1 MKITTYKG
9 SISEWDI
16 VTANV
21 SILAEE
27 RLISEETYRNLK
39 EADRRDRNVMI
50 GTIMRDLREQDNYD
64 LVSEFDGY
72 IKKYV
77 NMFIEENGIKK
88 NNILEIA
95 KDAVFLHNFNPKY
108 TKFGDFIKFKRKHT
122 YYYHIVF
129 PATEKSGNFLKLY
142 KDNTGVKLRGGTINK
157 EHKAYDYLDRLMSDC
172 VNNNTKR
179 YIKNLS
185 MFTKIMNSSEE
196 ELISGISNSHLV
208 SVMKEVWNM
217 M

>member
-64 LVSEFDGY
+64 LVSEFDEY
-72 IKKYV
+72 MKKYV

-88 NNILEIA
+88 NI
-95 KDAVFLHNFNPKY
+95 
-108 TKFGDFIKFKRKHT
+108 
-122 YYYHIVF
+122 
-129 PATEKSGNFLKLY
+129 
-142 KDNTGVKLRGGTINK
+142 
-157 EHKAYDYLDRLMSDC
+157 
-172 VNNNTKR
+172 
-179 YIKNLS
+179 
-185 MFTKIMNSSEE
+185 
-196 ELISGISNSHLV
+196 
-208 SVMKEVWNM
+208 
-217 M
+217 